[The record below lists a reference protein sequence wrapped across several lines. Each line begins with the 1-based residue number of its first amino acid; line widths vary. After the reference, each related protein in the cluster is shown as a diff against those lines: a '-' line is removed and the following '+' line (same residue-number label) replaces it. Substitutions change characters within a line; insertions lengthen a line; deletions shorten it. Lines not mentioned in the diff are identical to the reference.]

1 MRVER
6 REPARAYAA
15 THTPTSTFGA
25 MRPSLNLL
33 IWVGAFILVNA
44 IGAVYFA
51 IGRDAEAKGLRYRW
65 YLVFDGV
72 FLLAVVSMILPPKS
86 LLPVMMIPLVVVI
99 IVYNLRTTTF
109 CPRCARMVK
118 RGLRGTVTTCP
129 HCNAPL

>member
-1 MRVER
+1 MRVETR
-6 REPARAYAA
+6 APSPARAA
-15 THTPTSTFGA
+15 THTLTPTAGA
-25 MRPSLNLL
+25 MRHSLNLL
-33 IWVGAFILVNA
+33 IWVGAFIAVNA

-51 IGRDAEAKGLRYRW
+51 IGRDAEAKALRYRW

-72 FLLAVVSMILPPKS
+72 FLLAVISMILPPKS

-118 RGLRGTVTTCP
+118 RGLRGAVKTCP